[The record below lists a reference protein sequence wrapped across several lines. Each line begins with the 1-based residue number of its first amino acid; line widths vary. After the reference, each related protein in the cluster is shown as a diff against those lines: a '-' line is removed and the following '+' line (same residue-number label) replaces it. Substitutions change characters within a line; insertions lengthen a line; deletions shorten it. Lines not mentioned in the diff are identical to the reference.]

1 MAETKKRLPAQKKK
15 VSPKAETLIDSM
27 DYSPYVKIDFTAI
40 NKKANDLVDY
50 LESKYEELAHILLE
64 YESYEV
70 VTDEISRTFDLLRH
84 LKENEEYFKVR
95 IGAVTSFLPRNQPL
109 YALSCFVLVP
119 SLMSSE
125 VHFRIPQSMTHFFPK
140 LLALLEVNKRFPNVK
155 VSIKQRQDFLK
166 ERSALR
172 VNPETKE
179 TWPVTE
185 VVIFTGTPIHAD
197 QLRNVFD
204 QRTLFITNGAG
215 HNPIVVSEDADIDK
229 AVEAAITLKFYNQG
243 QDCASPNSIMVHKN
257 IFTEFMRIL
266 RDEIRTVRVGDYRDR
281 KCRVGPISD
290 PGDLV
295 RIQGILI
302 DNREWL
308 DPTTPGII
316 RAYDAILE
324 PTIINKP
331 LRAGANFEELFA
343 PALIVQK
350 YDDDSDLAIYFED
363 PRYALNAMYITVYGT
378 SKYVKKFMNT
388 KVAGRTLHEK
398 NSFLHNAHLHMY
410 GYERGTQPY
419 GGNGY
424 GSSSISI
431 NGAVTPKATLPQ
443 RDIFEWVAQ
452 PVIKKAELEK
462 RKSFLSDDCELAY
475 KDVQKLMRLKTQTT
489 EDEEEGSGTSLT
501 AYAYLDREALNATE
515 NRYSKLD
522 PEQLYTMLE
531 VPNTAFITK
540 LSLEELDLVRNLK
553 KFIETSI
560 HLEPLDFST
569 KLYAL
574 PADPNASKAENRK
587 RQFKFF
593 QLVYQLLF
601 GKDSGPRL
609 AQFIQE
615 VEQEHICK
623 LIDV

>member
-1 MAETKKRLPAQKKK
+1 
-15 VSPKAETLIDSM
+15 
-27 DYSPYVKIDFTAI
+27 
-40 NKKANDLVDY
+40 
-50 LESKYEELAHILLE
+50 
-64 YESYEV
+64 
-70 VTDEISRTFDLLRH
+70 
-84 LKENEEYFKVR
+84 
-95 IGAVTSFLPRNQPL
+95 
-109 YALSCFVLVP
+109 
-119 SLMSSE
+119 
-125 VHFRIPQSMTHFFPK
+125 
-140 LLALLEVNKRFPNVK
+140 
-155 VSIKQRQDFLK
+155 
-166 ERSALR
+166 
-172 VNPETKE
+172 
-179 TWPVTE
+179 
-185 VVIFTGTPIHAD
+185 
-197 QLRNVFD
+197 
-204 QRTLFITNGAG
+204 
-215 HNPIVVSEDADIDK
+215 VSEDADIDK

-388 KVAGRTLHEK
+388 KVAGRVLHEK

-431 NGAVTPKATLPQ
+431 NGVVTPKATLPQ
-443 RDIFEWVAQ
+443 RDIFEWVAK
-452 PVIKKAELEK
+452 PVLKKAELEN
-462 RKSFLSDDCELAY
+462 RMSFLSDGCELAY

-489 EDEEEGSGTSLT
+489 EDEEVGSGTSLT
-501 AYAYLDREALNATE
+501 EYAYLDREALNTTE
-515 NRYSKLD
+515 NRYTKLD
-522 PEQLYTMLE
+522 PEQIYTMLE
-531 VPNTAFITK
+531 APNAAFITK

>member
-1 MAETKKRLPAQKKK
+1 MAETKKRLTAQKKK
-15 VSPKAETLIDSM
+15 VSKEIVTPTVCL
-27 DYSPYVKIDFTAI
+27 DYSPYSKIDFVAI
-40 NKKANDLVDY
+40 NKQANDLVDH
-50 LESKYEELAHILLE
+50 LEAKYEELAHILLE

-84 LKENEEYFKVR
+84 LKENEEYFKLR
-95 IGAVTSFLPRNQPL
+95 IGAVASFLPRNQPL

-119 SLMSSE
+119 SLMASE

-172 VNPETKE
+172 VDPDTKE
-179 TWPVTE
+179 AWPVTE
-185 VVIFTGTPIHAD
+185 VVIFTGTPVHAD

-215 HNPIVVSEDADIDK
+215 HNPIVVSEDADINK
-229 AVEAAITLKFYNQG
+229 AVEAAIMLKFYNQG

-257 IFTEFMRIL
+257 IFNEFMRIL

-281 KCRVGPISD
+281 KCRVGPVSD
-290 PGDLV
+290 PNDLV

-331 LRAGANFEELFA
+331 LRAGANFDELFA

-388 KVAGRTLHEK
+388 KVAGRVLHEK
-398 NSFLHNAHLHMY
+398 SSFLHNAHLHMY

-424 GSSSISI
+424 GASSISI
-431 NGAVTPKATLPQ
+431 NGVVTPKATLPQ
-443 RDIFEWVAQ
+443 RDIFEWVAK
-452 PVIKKAELEK
+452 PLLTKSELEK
-462 RKSFLSDDCELAY
+462 RKRFLADDCELVY
-475 KDVQKLMRLKTQTT
+475 KDVQKLMRLKTQFT
-489 EDEEEGSGTSLT
+489 ENDDEGNTTSLT
-501 AYAYLDREALNATE
+501 EYAYLDREGLEDNKK
-515 NRYSKLD
+515 RYTKLD
-522 PEQLYTMLE
+522 PEQIYTLLE
-531 VPNTAFITK
+531 VPNATFITK
-540 LSLEELDLVRNLK
+540 LSIEEVDLVRKLK
-553 KFIETSI
+553 RFIETSI

-587 RQFKFF
+587 LQFKFF
-593 QLVYQLLF
+593 RLVYQLLF

-615 VEQEHICK
+615 VDQAQICK